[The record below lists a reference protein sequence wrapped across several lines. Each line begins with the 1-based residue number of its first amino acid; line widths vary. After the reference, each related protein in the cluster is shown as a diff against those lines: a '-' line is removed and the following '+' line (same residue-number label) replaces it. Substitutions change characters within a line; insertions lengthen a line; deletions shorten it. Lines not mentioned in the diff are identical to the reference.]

1 MQRGARDRT
10 QGIRQFL
17 GFDANWLTGNRP
29 PLTIVGGPIQY
40 SLGGELMGIRSRIEE
55 MMRPLVIVVA
65 AACGVGALASLFIVL
80 VRLPA
85 IASSK
90 LELLFGTLLG
100 TAVGL
105 LFGLVALMINLTY
118 LVYRANRPRL
128 SN

>member
-1 MQRGARDRT
+1 MQRGAGDRT

-17 GFDANWLTGNRP
+17 DFDANWLTGNRSS
-29 PLTIVGGPIQY
+29 LTIVSGPIQF
-40 SLGGELMGIRSRIEE
+40 SPGSELMRIRSRIEM
-55 MMRPLVIVVA
+55 MMRPSVIVVGA
-65 AACGVGALASLFIVL
+65 LCGVGALASLFIVL

-85 IASSK
+85 MASSK

-105 LFGLVALMINLTY
+105 LFAIAALMTNLTY
-118 LVYRANRPRL
+118 LVHRANRQRI

>member
-1 MQRGARDRT
+1 
-10 QGIRQFL
+10 
-17 GFDANWLTGNRP
+17 
-29 PLTIVGGPIQY
+29 
-40 SLGGELMGIRSRIEE
+40 MGIRSRIEE
-55 MMRPLVIVVA
+55 MMRPLVIVVGA
-65 AACGVGALASLFIVL
+65 VCGVGALASLYIVL

-85 IASSK
+85 LASSK
-90 LELLFGTLLG
+90 LDLIFGTLLG